1 MEKIDRLSKGPDQ
14 KVRVENN
21 NENRKLIK
29 EEQIHSLVEVVVEG
43 LEVDILEKIKKTR
56 GKDKKIVR
64 VVEKMKKVSIKT
76 LRGNKQEID
85 SKIVL
90 REGKVYIPKNEALRL
105 EDTSSQEQREVE
117 DNRVSN
123 QKLLEAKSNKG
134 CEKICSYD
142 LC

>member
-76 LRGNKQEID
+76 LRGDKQEIN
-85 SKIVL
+85 SEIVL

-105 EDTSSQEQREVE
+105 EVM
-117 DNRVSN
+117 
-123 QKLLEAKSNKG
+123 
-134 CEKICSYD
+134 
-142 LC
+142 

>member
-43 LEVDILEKIKKTR
+43 LEVNILEKIKKTR
-56 GKDKKIVR
+56 RKDKKIVR

-90 REGKVYIPKNEALRL
+90 REGKFYIPKNEALRL
-105 EDTSSQEQREVE
+105 EVM
-117 DNRVSN
+117 
-123 QKLLEAKSNKG
+123 
-134 CEKICSYD
+134 
-142 LC
+142 

>member
-1 MEKIDRLSKGPDQ
+1 MKMEKIDRLSKGPDQ

-105 EDTSSQEQREVE
+105 EVM
-117 DNRVSN
+117 
-123 QKLLEAKSNKG
+123 
-134 CEKICSYD
+134 
-142 LC
+142 